1 MSYQAPGMLDGRET
15 VDRERARTEVLA
27 RAFDDAAGEYFNRQ
41 KRYEDNVSEAEDDRD
56 QMRLV
61 GAGAAVVGL
70 ALVVVGFVAM
80 ENAVVSAVGF
90 LAGAAVAAYAYT
102 QYQDA
107 EERIEAN
114 QRDLRAN
121 KPDGEVTFVSQIG
134 VPMYLVPY
142 KDDHMV
148 FDGLDTAPE
157 RTLDLANID
166 ADGLLAQRDAL
177 DDQKDVYDDLLAD
190 ETVVSPDRIAE
201 FAPNADE
208 HRHLERPLLERVDA
222 MTAVAND
229 IERDTISASVCANDQ
244 KSESLASLA
253 RGNLLDRGDL
263 PTVETRKSIGECE
276 AVVDDI
282 RGVEEQAV
290 SGDMLDQA
298 RECRSRVDGIATEL
312 GRRLQGNESTVSSHY
327 DAHAETVDTQLHK
340 HVCEECL
347 ADRVEAIVD
356 ELGLVDQIL
365 SSEAGSLGTALSD
378 EDLDES
384 FDDDDDEDAFT
395 DRIRSDIEDA
405 VPSIDDE
412 LKRAYNRLDPLG
424 PDSGYCAVHGDV
436 ETVPVADSGA
446 LFGEVWR
453 SLYYAFR
460 DPIMDSVE
468 DLEQE
473 AEEIR
478 QTKEQK
484 MVDLTQYEQIKDE
497 AEQRYFEVK
506 SDYEAARSVEES
518 LEVSGRV

>member
-1 MSYQAPGMLDGRET
+1 MSYQAPGMLDGGET
-15 VDRERARTEVLA
+15 VDREHARTEVLA
-27 RAFDDAAGEYFNRQ
+27 RAFDDAAGGYFDRQ

-56 QMRLV
+56 QMQLV

-70 ALVVVGFVAM
+70 ALVVVGFVVM
-80 ENAVVSAVGF
+80 ENLVVSGVGF
-90 LAGAAVAAYAYT
+90 LAGAAVAAFAYT

-107 EERIEAN
+107 EERIEQN
-114 QRDLRAN
+114 ERDLAAN
-121 KPDGEVTFVSQIG
+121 EPDGEVTFVSQIG

-166 ADGLLAQRDAL
+166 ADTLLGQQDAL
-177 DDQKDVYDDLLAD
+177 DEQKAAYDDLLAD
-190 ETVVSPDRIAE
+190 ETVVSPERLAE
-201 FAPNADE
+201 FAPNARE
-208 HRHLERPLLERVDA
+208 HRQLERPLLERIDA
-222 MTAVAND
+222 MTDVASD
-229 IERDTISASVCANDQ
+229 IDRDTISASVCANDQ
-244 KSESLASLA
+244 KSRSVASLA
-253 RGNLLDRGDL
+253 RSDLLERGDL
-263 PTVETRKSIGECE
+263 PTVETRKSMGECE

-298 RECRSRVDGIATEL
+298 QECRDRVDGIATEL
-312 GRRLQGNESTVSSHY
+312 GRRLQGNESTVSDHY
-327 DAHAETVDTQLHK
+327 HSHAETVDTQLHK

-347 ADRVEAIVD
+347 AERVEAIVD

-378 EDLDES
+378 EDLDRGT
-384 FDDDDDEDAFT
+384 DDEFT
-395 DRIRSDIEDA
+395 ARIRSDIEDA
-405 VPSIDDE
+405 VPSIDDD
-412 LKRAYNRLDPLG
+412 LKRAYNRLDALG
-424 PDSGYCAVHGDV
+424 PESGYCEVHGDV

-460 DPIMDSVE
+460 EPIMDSVE

-506 SDYEAARSVEES
+506 SDYEAARKVEES
-518 LEVSGRV
+518 LGVSGRV

>member
-1 MSYQAPGMLDGRET
+1 MSYQAPGMLDGGET
-15 VDRERARTEVLA
+15 VEREYARTEVLA
-27 RAFDDAAGEYFNRQ
+27 RAFDDAAGEYFDRQ
-41 KRYEDNVSEAEDDRD
+41 KRYEDNVSEAEDDRH
-56 QMRLV
+56 QMKLV

-70 ALVVVGFVAM
+70 ALVVVGVTVM
-80 ENAVVSAVGF
+80 DNLVVSAVGF

-107 EERIEAN
+107 EERIEEN
-114 QRDLRAN
+114 EQNLRGN
-121 KPDGEVTFVSQIG
+121 EPDGEVTFVSQIG

-166 ADGLLAQRDAL
+166 ADSLLAQQDAL
-177 DDQKDVYDDLLAD
+177 DEQKAAYDDLLAD
-190 ETVVSPDRIAE
+190 ETVVSPDHLAQ
-201 FAPNADE
+201 FAPEAGE
-208 HRHLERPLLERVDA
+208 HRQLERPLLERVDA
-222 MTAVAND
+222 MTSVASD
-229 IERDTISASVCANDQ
+229 IDRDTISASVCANDK
-244 KSESLASLA
+244 KSRSIASLA
-253 RGNLLDRGDL
+253 RSDLLERGDL
-263 PTVETRKSIGECE
+263 PTVEVRKSMGECE

-298 RECRSRVDGIATEL
+298 RECRTSVDSIATEL
-312 GRRLQGNESTVSSHY
+312 GRRLQGNESTVSDHY
-327 DAHAETVDTQLHK
+327 VEHAETVDTQLHK

-365 SSEAGSLGTALSD
+365 SSDAGSLGTALSD
-378 EDLDES
+378 KDLNRGTDE
-384 FDDDDDEDAFT
+384 AFT
-395 DRIRSDIEDA
+395 DRIRNDIEDA

-412 LKRAYNRLDPLG
+412 LKRAYNRLDSLG

-460 DPIMDSVE
+460 DPIMDSVD

-473 AEEIR
+473 AEDIR
-478 QTKEQK
+478 QNKEQK

-497 AEQRYFEVK
+497 AEQRYYEVK
-506 SDYEAARSVEES
+506 SDYEAARSIEQS
-518 LEVSGRV
+518 LEVNGRV

>member
-1 MSYQAPGMLDGRET
+1 MSYQAPGMLDGGET
-15 VDRERARTEVLA
+15 VEREHARTEVLA
-27 RAFDDAAGEYFNRQ
+27 RAFDDAAGDYFDRQ

-56 QMRLV
+56 RMKLV
-61 GAGAAVVGL
+61 GGGAAVAGL
-70 ALVVVGFVAM
+70 ALVVVGFVVM
-80 ENAVVSAVGF
+80 ENAVVAGVGF
-90 LAGAAVAAYAYT
+90 LAGVAVAAYAYT

-114 QRDLRAN
+114 RADLRAN
-121 KPDGEVTFVSQIG
+121 EPDGEVTFVSQIG

-166 ADGLLAQRDAL
+166 ADSLLAQQDAL
-177 DDQKDVYDDLLAD
+177 DEQKAVYDDLLAD
-190 ETVVSPDRIAE
+190 ETVVSPDRLAK
-201 FAPNADE
+201 FAPNAGE
-208 HRHLERPLLERVDA
+208 HRRLERPLLERVDA

-244 KSESLASLA
+244 KSRSIGSLA
-253 RGNLLDRGDL
+253 RGNLLERGDL
-263 PTVETRKSIGECE
+263 PTVETRKSMGECE

-298 RECRSRVDGIATEL
+298 RECRERVDGIATEL
-312 GRRLQGNESTVSSHY
+312 GRRLQDNESTVSGHY

-378 EDLDES
+378 KDLDRGT
-384 FDDDDDEDAFT
+384 DEAFT
-395 DRIRSDIEDA
+395 DRIRGDIEEA
-405 VPSIDDE
+405 VPSIDED
-412 LKRAYNRLDPLG
+412 LKRAYNRLDALG

-473 AEEIR
+473 AEDIR
-478 QTKEQK
+478 QNKEQK

-497 AEQRYFEVK
+497 AEQRYYEVK

>member
-1 MSYQAPGMLDGRET
+1 MSYQAPGMLDGGET
-15 VDRERARTEVLA
+15 VEREHARTEVLA
-27 RAFDDAAGEYFNRQ
+27 RAFDDAAGDYFDRQ

-56 QMRLV
+56 RMKLV
-61 GAGAAVVGL
+61 GGGAAVAGL
-70 ALVVVGFVAM
+70 ALVVVGFVVM
-80 ENAVVSAVGF
+80 ENAVVAGVGF
-90 LAGAAVAAYAYT
+90 LAGVAVAAYAYT

-114 QRDLRAN
+114 RADLRAN
-121 KPDGEVTFVSQIG
+121 EPDGEVTFVSQIG

-148 FDGLDTAPE
+148 FEVLDTAPE

-166 ADGLLAQRDAL
+166 ADSLLAQQDAL
-177 DDQKDVYDDLLAD
+177 DEQKAVYDDLLAD
-190 ETVVSPDRIAE
+190 ETVVSPDRLAK
-201 FAPNADE
+201 FAPNAGE
-208 HRHLERPLLERVDA
+208 HRRLERPLLERVDA

-244 KSESLASLA
+244 KSRSIGSLA
-253 RGNLLDRGDL
+253 RGNLLERGDL
-263 PTVETRKSIGECE
+263 PTVETRKSMGECE

-298 RECRSRVDGIATEL
+298 RECRERVDGIATKL
-312 GRRLQGNESTVSSHY
+312 GRRLQDNESTVSGHY

-378 EDLDES
+378 KDLDRGT
-384 FDDDDDEDAFT
+384 DEAFT
-395 DRIRSDIEDA
+395 DRIRGDIEEA
-405 VPSIDDE
+405 VPSIDED
-412 LKRAYNRLDPLG
+412 LKRAYNRLDALG

-473 AEEIR
+473 AEDIR
-478 QTKEQK
+478 QNKEQK

-497 AEQRYFEVK
+497 AEQRYYEVK